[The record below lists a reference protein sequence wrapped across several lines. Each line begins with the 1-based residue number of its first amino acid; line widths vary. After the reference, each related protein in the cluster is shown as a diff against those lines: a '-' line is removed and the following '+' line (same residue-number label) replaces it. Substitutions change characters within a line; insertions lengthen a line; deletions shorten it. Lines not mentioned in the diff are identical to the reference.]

1 MSNSDKLF
9 ESIRQESDEKIAAI
23 NADAEKEYNEVM
35 DEARKKASD
44 ITHSAET
51 KVQMQA
57 DNLIK
62 AYKSREELERRNA
75 LLKTKRDEIEKTL
88 KCVYDY
94 ILKLDDKKYF
104 ELVLRLAAKLK
115 GQMGTVYF
123 CSRDLKRLPGDF
135 AKRLA
140 ECGVKAD
147 ISKKTN
153 NTISSGFIL
162 KDGDIEE
169 NMSFEAVINE
179 KKEELEDLIG
189 RELFKD

>member
-1 MSNSDKLF
+1 MNSDKLF
-9 ESIRQESDEKIAAI
+9 ESIRQESDDKIAAI
-23 NADAEKEYNEVM
+23 NADADKEYSEIM
-35 DEARKKASD
+35 DAARKKASD

-62 AYKSREELERRNA
+62 AYRSREELERRNA

-88 KCVYDY
+88 KYVYDH

-104 ELVLRLAAKLK
+104 ELVLKLAAKLN
-115 GQMGTVYF
+115 GQKGTVYF
-123 CSRDLKRLPGDF
+123 CSKDLKRMPGDF
-135 AKRLA
+135 AKKLA
-140 ECGVKAD
+140 GCGLKAEISTKPYDD
-147 ISKKTN
+147 IC
-153 NTISSGFIL
+153 SGFIL

-179 KKEELEDLIG
+179 KREELEDLIG